1 VKQSPAFWVNLDVR
15 RKGVQPMK
23 HVLPIL
29 ALATIASFAGP
40 ALACDQHQ
48 SHASMK
54 TVESAPPPPTVVI
67 EPAAQSNPAS
77 EIKAEDSISR
87 PLGAA
92 YENCN
97 RARKDKTVYLTQ

>member
-1 VKQSPAFWVNLDVR
+1 
-15 RKGVQPMK
+15 MK
-23 HVLPIL
+23 YVLPIL
-29 ALATIASFAGP
+29 ALAAIASFAGP
-40 ALACDQHQ
+40 TLACDQHQ

-54 TVESAPPPPTVVI
+54 TVEAAPPPPPPTIVI

-87 PLGAA
+87 PLSAA

>member
-1 VKQSPAFWVNLDVR
+1 
-15 RKGVQPMK
+15 MK
-23 HVLPIL
+23 NVLAIL
-29 ALATIASFAGP
+29 ALAALSVP

-48 SHASMK
+48 THANMK
-54 TVESAPPPPTVVI
+54 TVDTAPPPPTVVI
-67 EPAAQSNPAS
+67 EPAAQSNAAS
-77 EIKAEDSISR
+77 EIKAENQMSK

>member
-1 VKQSPAFWVNLDVR
+1 
-15 RKGVQPMK
+15 MK

-29 ALATIASFAGP
+29 ALATIAAFAGP
-40 ALACDQHQ
+40 ALACDMHE
-48 SHASMK
+48 SHASLK
-54 TVESAPPPPTVVI
+54 SVEAAAPPPPPTIVI

-77 EIKAEDSISR
+77 EIKAEESISR